1 MNDLDI
7 ELELAA
13 AAAKAAR
20 KKKSLGT
27 RLWENIAG
35 DNDPTTQNT
44 GERIGTLL
52 NMAGETMTM
61 GLGGDEAN
69 AALVGLGAAVVPG
82 GKGFRQAYDD
92 RLAFE
97 RQQQLIAE
105 DDAPVASTVAK
116 LGGALAGA
124 ALTRSPQSLAGAVGV
139 GAGMGGTLGFME
151 GEGGLANRFASGGT
165 GAILGGV
172 LGAAAIPVGK
182 ALTWAVQKGGNA
194 LRGVLANRQFFQN
207 GQLTEEGA
215 KTLQALGYS
224 LDDLDESFRQ
234 QFQRGIREGLQPQES
249 AAVANLREF
258 NIPAFRANVTG
269 LADDF
274 ATMERARR
282 GALGPNLTQEVGG
295 AMDAQMMAAREAGS
309 GIASRLAG
317 GVQGDAADAAQLA
330 IDSARATR
338 DTMRNAASTAYDDLA
353 ASGAGVQGPQVQNLG
368 TRIARAVQNSDNPI
382 RIDGTATPN
391 AANAANYLD
400 DVFRNANQGSVPFM
414 SLERARQQ
422 MVRYRSAAYR
432 GANGADQTA
441 MDQVLS
447 QFDAQVDDL
456 MTRALTEGDAA
467 VLGQAEKAR
476 ALWANYKQQFAGDGA
491 GSKFVQ
497 KMIDEDASPD
507 QVVNWL
513 FGAGELGKG
522 SFNATVARNV
532 QEVVS
537 PEAWDMIRS
546 SAFKK
551 LIARPEGMDQP
562 GPQAMSQAIGKF
574 FTNPATRDLSR
585 TLFTKEEIA
594 TFMRYQMALKR
605 MVAPPGAVNTS
616 GTSYENARM
625 ARNAFQALT
634 AMFGATTG
642 GAPGMLAAS
651 GAANVAQRGSNWL
664 TGRAILSP
672 TAPAGTAGAP
682 FAAGA
687 LAGNIAGPA
696 SGAATNLLGQGQP
709 R

>member
-1 MNDLDI
+1 MGV
-7 ELELAA
+7 EAF
-13 AAAKAAR
+13 
-20 KKKSLGT
+20 
-27 RLWENIAG
+27 
-35 DNDPTTQNT
+35 T
-44 GERIGTLL
+44 G
-52 NMAGETMTM
+52 

-69 AALVGLGAAVVPG
+69 AALAGLGAAVVPG
-82 GKGFRQAYDD
+82 GKNFRQAYDD

-97 RQQQLIAE
+97 REQQLIAE
-105 DDAPVASTVAK
+105 DEAPVTSALAK
-116 LGGALAGA
+116 LGGALGLA
-124 ALTRSPQSLAGAVGV
+124 AVTRNPQSALGAVGL
-139 GAGMGGTLGFME
+139 GAGMGGTYGFME
-151 GEGGLANRFASGGT
+151 GEGNFANRMAAGGA
-165 GAILGGV
+165 GAVLGGV

-182 ALTWAVQKGGNA
+182 ALTWAFQKGGGA
-194 LRGVLANRQFFQN
+194 LRGIMANRQFFQN

-249 AAVANLREF
+249 AAIANMREF

-274 ATMERARR
+274 ATLERARR
-282 GALGPNLTQEVGG
+282 GALGPEMTQRVGG
-295 AMDAQMMAAREAGS
+295 AMDAQMSAARAAGDD
-309 GIASRLAG
+309 IATRLSRGAE
-317 GVQGDAADAAQLA
+317 GDAGDAAQLA
-330 IDSARATR
+330 IDTARKAR
-338 DTMRNAASTAYDDLA
+338 DTARDTASAAYDDLRA
-353 ASGAGVQGPQVQNLG
+353 LGAGVQGVQVKGLG
-368 TRIARAVQNSDNPI
+368 SRIARTIQNGADPI
-382 RIDGTATPN
+382 RIDATATPN
-391 AANAANYLD
+391 AANAANYID
-400 DVFRNANQGSVPFM
+400 DLFRNADQGSVPFM

-422 MVRYRSAAYR
+422 LVRYRSSAYQ
-432 GANGADQTA
+432 GANGADKTA
-441 MDQVLS
+441 MDQMLS

-456 MTRALTEGDAA
+456 MTRALTEGDTA

-476 ALWANYKQQFAGDGA
+476 ALWSKYKEQFLGDGA

-513 FGAGELGKG
+513 FGAGEFGKG
-522 SFNATVARNV
+522 NFNATVAKSV
-532 QEVVS
+532 KEVVS

-546 SAFKK
+546 AAFKK
-551 LIARPEGMDQP
+551 MIARPEGMDQP
-562 GPQAMSQAIGKF
+562 GPQAMSKALGKF
-574 FTNPATRDLSR
+574 FTNPATRELSR

-594 TFMRYQMALKR
+594 TFMRYQSALRR

-625 ARNAFQALT
+625 VRNAWQAVT

-672 TAPAGTAGAP
+672 TAPTGTAGAP
-682 FAAGA
+682 FAAGVA
-687 LAGNIAGPA
+687 AGNLAGPA
-696 SGAATNLLGQGQP
+696 AGAATNLLNQGQP